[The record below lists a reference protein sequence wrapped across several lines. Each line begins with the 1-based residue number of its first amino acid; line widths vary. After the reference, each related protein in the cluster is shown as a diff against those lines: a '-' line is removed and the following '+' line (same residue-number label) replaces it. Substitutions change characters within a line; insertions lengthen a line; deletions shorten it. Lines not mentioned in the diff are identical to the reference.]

1 MNVLNDILD
10 GVREDVA
17 QRMQRVPLE
26 QVKERASIT
35 SAPRDPRPTFTD
47 EDVCVIAEVKR
58 ESPSR
63 GPLAEI
69 ADPAALACDYEA
81 GGAHCISVL
90 TEERRFG
97 GSLDDLA

>member
-26 QVKERASIT
+26 HVKERAST
-35 SAPRDPRPTFTD
+35 TNTPRDPRPMFTN

-58 ESPSR
+58 EVRVEDRWQRSPIR
-63 GPLAEI
+63 PLW
-69 ADPAALACDYEA
+69 LATTKLVERTA
-81 GGAHCISVL
+81 SV
-90 TEERRFG
+90 
-97 GSLDDLA
+97 S